1 MDEACESN
9 SRDVTGAAV
18 DAFEIPDG
26 FGRFGVDLVKEALSI
41 LLATGQ
47 PFEIVCRPYSSV
59 LFGKDT
65 CEAPWLV
72 LQWLY
77 VLNVYH
83 ENVSWLGSLNVER
96 SCEIV
101 DSREIDISHIIG
113 RVIVADLSSCPV
125 YTFDLDCLA
134 ILDVADGRNLMMLG
148 ELLCWRIV
156 LGRTV
161 RVPSVL

>member
-1 MDEACESN
+1 M
-9 SRDVTGAAV
+9 
-18 DAFEIPDG
+18 
-26 FGRFGVDLVKEALSI
+26 
-41 LLATGQ
+41 
-47 PFEIVCRPYSSV
+47 
-59 LFGKDT
+59 
-65 CEAPWLV
+65 